1 MKVLSLGLEVNA
13 DIDAKSEILMVQGSI
28 SGSEISGSASATSSP
43 RAINR
48 SCLNGLINIGG
59 PIFTLK
65 ASSRLFIIK
74 VNLAEAFL
82 SVEPS

>member
-28 SGSEISGSASATSSP
+28 SGSEISGSASITSSP

-48 SCLNGLINIGG
+48 SCLN
-59 PIFTLK
+59 
-65 ASSRLFIIK
+65 
-74 VNLAEAFL
+74 
-82 SVEPS
+82 